1 MSILLLA
8 FSSWTNATAY
18 VPFAIPVKD
27 TFAASRADILV
38 FKPFGSL
45 PQSGK
50 KRGFAVTQTR
60 TFPFVLRKP

>member
-8 FSSWTNATAY
+8 FSSWTTATAY
-18 VPFAIPVKD
+18 VPFVMPVKD

-38 FKPFGSL
+38 FKPLGSL

-50 KRGFAVTQTR
+50 KRGFAVTQTS
-60 TFPFVLRKP
+60 TLPFVLRKP